1 MKKRYI
7 LPALV
12 FILLIVVLLISQ
24 RKTAEVRDIIVDVS
38 SGKFVL
44 DVTTTGELSAMRSVR
59 ILGPGR
65 AQTYEIYQLKIEHM
79 VDEGT
84 VVKKGEYVAAIDRS
98 ALHTKLSNAATNL
111 EKARSQYE
119 QTRLDT
125 AINLRSER
133 EKIVNLRY
141 TLQEK
146 SLILEQSQFEPPATV
161 KQNEIAR
168 EKAKRELD
176 QTIENYDLKY
186 RQSAAKMQ
194 EVGATLRKEEG
205 DYNSMKSLLEE
216 FNIIAPQDG
225 MVIYHKNWD
234 GNKISTG
241 SQIGVWDPVVATLPD
256 LTEMVSVTYVNEVD
270 IRKIVVGQKVKVGLD
285 AYPEKKLSGEV
296 TKVANIGQQNPNSD
310 AKVFEVTI
318 RVNERDPTLR
328 PSMTT
333 SNNVLVQE
341 LDSVLFVPLE
351 AIHARNDSIQ
361 YVVLANGTLQEI
373 EMGLTNANEA
383 IVLQGLSK
391 TDRVYLSVPEGMN
404 EEEIKLLTSLN
415 GKRNKEEKQSVA
427 DLDVLDM
434 GEAQPTSVKPN

>member
-7 LPALV
+7 LPVVV
-12 FILLIVVLLISQ
+12 FILLIVVLLVSQ
-24 RKTAEVRDIIVDVS
+24 RETAEVRDIIVDVS
-38 SGKFVL
+38 SGTFVL

-84 VVKKGEYVAAIDRS
+84 VVKKGEYVAAIDKS

-146 SLILEQSQFEPPATV
+146 NLILEQSQFEPPATV

-168 EKAKRELD
+168 EKAQRELD

-216 FNIIAPQDG
+216 FNIVAPQDG

-241 SQIGVWDPVVATLPD
+241 SQIGVWNPVVATLPD

-383 IVLQGLSK
+383 IVLQGLNK

-415 GKRNKEEKQSVA
+415 GKRNREEKQSVA
-427 DLDVLDM
+427 GLDAQDM
-434 GEAQPTSVKPN
+434 AETPLTSAKPN